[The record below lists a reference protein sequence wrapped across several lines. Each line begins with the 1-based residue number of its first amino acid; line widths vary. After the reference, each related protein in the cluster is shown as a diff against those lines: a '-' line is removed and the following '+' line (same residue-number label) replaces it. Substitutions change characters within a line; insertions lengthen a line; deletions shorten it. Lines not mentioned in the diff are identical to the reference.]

1 MHLRA
6 LILMLASGLVGCTI
20 APAGDPVPDPLGPK
34 TSAPPIVTAPD
45 QGLRAQGREGVR
57 NFVAVVDQIEPVAE
71 AICRERTVGRNCD
84 FQIVVDDTINAPP
97 NAFQTVDAAGNP
109 IIAFTIPL
117 IIAAQNQD
125 ELAFILA
132 HEAAHH
138 ILDHLRQ
145 QRRNAQIGATILG
158 RLIGGGAQTQR
169 TAQQLGAAIGARTY
183 SKDFELE
190 ADALGTRIT
199 IAGGYD
205 PLRGAAFFER
215 IPDPGNQ
222 FLGTHPANADRLATV
237 QQVAAAAR

>member
-1 MHLRA
+1 MTVRHVICACLVF
-6 LILMLASGLVGCTI
+6 LSGCAIVPAPDLT
-20 APAGDPVPDPLGPK
+20 PAGPK
-34 TSAPPIVTAPD
+34 NAPPIAAAPGD
-45 QGLRAQGREGVR
+45 GLRAQGRRAVR
-57 NFVAVVDQIEPVAE
+57 NFVSVVEDIEPVAE
-71 AICRERTVGRNCD
+71 SICRTRTQGRNCD
-84 FQIVVDDTINAPP
+84 FRIVVDDTINAPP
-97 NAFQTVDAAGNP
+97 NAFQTVDDAGNP

-117 IIAAQNQD
+117 IIEALNRD

-138 ILDHLRQ
+138 ILDHLGQ

-169 TAQQLGAAIGARTY
+169 TAQQIGAAIGARTY

-222 FLGTHPANADRLATV
+222 FLGTHPANADRLETV
-237 QQVAAAAR
+237 RRVAVGQ

>member
-1 MHLRA
+1 MIDTSNNPAATVLITTKDRKDDLARA
-6 LILMLASGLVGCTI
+6 IGSV
-20 APAGDPVPDPLGPK
+20 VEQ
-34 TSAPPIVTAPD
+34 TAPVE
-45 QGLRAQGREGVR
+45 L
-57 NFVAVVDQIEPVAE
+57 
-71 AICRERTVGRNCD
+71 
-84 FQIVVDDTINAPP
+84 IVVDDGSTDGTSELVRERFP
-97 NAFQTVDAAGNP
+97 DATLIRNEQPLG
-109 IIAFTIPL
+109 IIEAR
-117 IIAAQNQD
+117 NRD

-138 ILDHLRQ
+138 ILDHLGQ

-169 TAQQLGAAIGARTY
+169 TAQQIGAAIGARTY

-222 FLGTHPANADRLATV
+222 FLGTHPANADRLETV
-237 QQVAAAAR
+237 RRVAVGQ